1 MNMIFNRIGATIVFA
16 AALSAVLPTSSRADV
31 VYTYTGN
38 VFTTVIPNAVTNPYT
53 STDSVTGYFVLTAAL
68 GNNSDP
74 SITPVAFSFSDG
86 VNTITNLNAASST
99 FVININSTGAPP
111 GNPTIVSNW
120 YIFLTGSGYG
130 TVTTIYD
137 EATKEDC
144 VISGAN
150 QACNYAS
157 PGTWAVAAV
166 PEPSTWAMMLLG
178 FAGIGFMAYRRKS
191 KQALMAA

>member
-1 MNMIFNRIGATIVFA
+1 MNTIINRFGTAIVFA
-16 AALSAVLPTSSRADV
+16 AALIPASSRADV
-31 VYTYTGN
+31 IYTYTGN
-38 VFTTVIPNAVTNPYT
+38 VFTMVLPIAETNPYT
-53 STDSVTGYFVLTAAL
+53 NTGSVTGYFELTAAL
-68 GNNSDP
+68 GNNSNP

-99 FVININSTGAPP
+99 FVINIDSTGPPP

-130 TVTTIYD
+130 TITTIND
-137 EATKEDC
+137 EATDEDC

-150 QACNYAS
+150 QACNYSS

-166 PEPSTWAMMLLG
+166 PEPSTWAMLLIG
-178 FAGIGFMAYRRKS
+178 FAGIGFMAYRRR
-191 KQALMAA
+191 QNGFALA